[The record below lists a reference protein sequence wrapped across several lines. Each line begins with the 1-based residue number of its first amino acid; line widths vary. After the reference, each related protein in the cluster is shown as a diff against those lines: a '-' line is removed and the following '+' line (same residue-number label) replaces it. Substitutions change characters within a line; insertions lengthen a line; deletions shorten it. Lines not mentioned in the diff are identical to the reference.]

1 MSDSGMLPRIAAWLA
16 PLPGADSAVLIGD
29 GIPVASLPG
38 TAQAIAAATLEAQA
52 IAVPRG
58 RLAVTVGLHDRI
70 DPLTLFERVG
80 AWLEVDGH
88 WLVWDRF
95 WAAGQADAPETS
107 YRQEDCLAFAKRM
120 GLVLVDQAE
129 VMPPARDM
137 NEDGAAWRLFL
148 FKKEKEPIYSI
159 GWARRSDEAELLRL
173 FEAAFGHVM
182 APARWRWKYR
192 HMERPGTVVRKAGE
206 IVAFYGGMSRPI
218 RFFGEPAWAVQIG
231 DVMVHPEERGRFL
244 ARTGPFFLS
253 TTTFLER
260 SIGFGRRYLL
270 GFGFPS
276 RNHMR
281 LAEKLRL
288 YDEADRVME
297 LAWPST
303 GYGRVWWLACDDYV
317 PERDAGLVERWW
329 REMAADYRDAI
340 IAVRDAD
347 HIRERYLQHPEW
359 RYRVLRVRNRLL
371 GRHYGLIVL
380 REREAD
386 CQIVDIL
393 APRRHQAA
401 MIGAARA
408 SARAAGKAQLTMWLT
423 ADFAAELAGKT
434 GGGLRDTDI
443 SIPANAWTPHP
454 PTEGIRGKWWLTAGD
469 ADFT

>member
-1 MSDSGMLPRIAAWLA
+1 MSDMDMPVGIAALLA
-16 PLPGADSAVLIGD
+16 ALPMADSAVLIGD
-29 GIPVASLPG
+29 GIPLASLPG
-38 TAQAIAAATLEAQA
+38 KAQAIDVATVEGQAIAA
-52 IAVPRG
+52 PRG
-58 RLAVTVGLHDRI
+58 GLAVTVRLHDRI

-80 AWLEVDGH
+80 GWLEVGGH

-95 WAAGQADAPETS
+95 WDAGHADAPETS

-120 GLVLVDQAE
+120 GLALVEQAE
-129 VMPPARDM
+129 AMPPVGGVT
-137 NEDGAAWRLFL
+137 EDGAAWRWFL

-173 FEAAFGHVM
+173 FEVAFGHVM
-182 APARWRWKYR
+182 DPARWRWKYR
-192 HMERPGTVVRKAGE
+192 HMERPGTVVRKAGA

-297 LAWPST
+297 IAWSSA
-303 GYGRVWWLACDDYV
+303 GYGRVWWLACDEYV
-317 PERDAGLVERWW
+317 PERDTGLVERGW

-380 REREAD
+380 REREVD
-386 CQIVDIL
+386 CQLIDIL
-393 APRRHQAA
+393 APCRHHAA
-401 MIGAARA
+401 LIRAARA
-408 SARAAGKAQLTMWLT
+408 VTHAAGKAQLSMWLT
-423 ADFAAELAGKT
+423 ASFAAQLAGKT

-443 SIPANAWTPHP
+443 SIPANTWTPHP